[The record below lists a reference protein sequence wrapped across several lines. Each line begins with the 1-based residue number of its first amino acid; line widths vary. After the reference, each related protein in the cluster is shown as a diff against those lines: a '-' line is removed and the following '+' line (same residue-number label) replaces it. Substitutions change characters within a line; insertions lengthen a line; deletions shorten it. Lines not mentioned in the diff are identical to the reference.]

1 MNYTEAP
8 ALGRVVE
15 GKYHKQNSG
24 AVRST
29 GKASEERGIQDGH
42 ARS

>member
-15 GKYHKQNSG
+15 RKYHKQNRG
-24 AVRST
+24 GMPST
-29 GKASEERGIQDGH
+29 RKPSEERGIQDGH
-42 ARS
+42 AKS